1 MRLRSMD
8 AHQYPVGKIV
18 NSKNCCRPIYFL
30 SNSLDLNV
38 SFILHAGTWNA
49 RF

>member
-18 NSKNCCRPIYFL
+18 NSKNWCRPIYFL
-30 SNSLDLNV
+30 SNSLEWNV
-38 SFILHAGTWNA
+38 SFILYAGAWE
-49 RF
+49 